1 MAKPAA
7 KQTAAKKGWV
17 PILAPKLFNEQ
28 WIGEIFIAEPAEA
41 VGRMVTVSMT
51 ILTNDPQRQSIN
63 LGFKIIGKTNQGLTT
78 ELLSYHYSPSSTR
91 RFVRRGRSK
100 LDDSFTATTQDGKK
114 LRIKPMLVT
123 RGKAQGGVSAA
134 LLKAA
139 REFFIVQLSK
149 MKLEQFW
156 NETVAHNIQR
166 GLGDSLR
173 KIYPLS
179 AAEIRWVFIEGEG
192 VPMPVEEVK
201 PAEQPAEQ
209 AEAAQ

>member
-1 MAKPAA
+1 MSKPTA
-7 KQTAAKKGWV
+7 KQAAAKKGWV
-17 PILAPKLFNEQ
+17 PILAPKMFNDA
-28 WIGEIFIAEPAEA
+28 WVGETFIADPNEA
-41 VGRMVTVSMT
+41 IGRMVTVSMT

-63 LGFKIIGKTNQGLTT
+63 LGFKIIGKNSNGLTT
-78 ELLSYHYSPSSTR
+78 ELLSYRYSPSSTR

-100 LDDSFTATTQDGKK
+100 LDDSFAVTTQDGKK

-134 LLKAA
+134 LQKAA
-139 REFFIVQLSK
+139 REFFIVQMSK

-156 NETVAHNIQR
+156 NELVSHNLQKA
-166 GLGDSLR
+166 LGDSLR

-179 AAEIRWVFIEGEG
+179 ACEIRWALVEGEG
-192 VPMPVEEVK
+192 VPMPEVK
-201 PAEQPAEQ
+201 PVEQPIEQ